1 VKYRSPRIHI
11 LHDLV
16 ILQNYEGM
24 FKKFFEPC

>member
-24 FKKFFEPC
+24 LSFKK